1 MPEDMMTTE
10 LPPFRVWNR
19 GGARQVLALHCSL
32 AHSGAWQGL
41 AERLEGVTV
50 TATDQPSHG
59 RAPDW
64 DGRTDLHGLSTRLSI
79 AMAEELGQG
88 APIDLMGHSFGATI
102 ALRIALQRPDLVR
115 SLTLIE
121 PVIFAAARS
130 AEDPAY
136 EPFKASHLAFAA
148 MVKAGQPEAAAA
160 MFHGMWGTGSRFA
173 DLTEKSRL
181 YMVNRIH
188 LIVAQNPVL
197 LEDAAGMLHFMGLES
212 VGVPVLLIEGA
223 ISPPIIGA
231 VHTELARRLPN
242 VSRLSVQGAGHM
254 VPITHPEIVA
264 PAVQLHLDRCRASGT
279 QGS

>member
-1 MPEDMMTTE
+1 MPEDMVTTD

-19 GGARQVLALHCSL
+19 GGPRPVLALHCSL

-64 DGRTDLHGLSTRLSI
+64 DRRTDLHGLSTRLSI
-79 AMAEELGQG
+79 AMAEDLGQG
-88 APIDLMGHSFGATI
+88 AAIDLVGHSFGATI
-102 ALRIALQRPDLVR
+102 ALWIALQRPDLVR
-115 SLTLIE
+115 SLTLVE

-136 EPFKASHLAFAA
+136 APFKAAHLAFAEQ
-148 MVKAGQPEAAAA
+148 VKAGAPESAAA
-160 MFHGMWGTGSRFA
+160 MFHAMWGTGSRFA
-173 DLTEKSRL
+173 DLTDKSRL

-188 LIVAQNPVL
+188 LIVAQTPVL
-197 LEDAAGMLHFMGLES
+197 LEDAAGLLHFMGLEAI
-212 VGVPVLLIEGA
+212 GVPVLLIEGA
-223 ISPPIIGA
+223 MSPPIIAA

-242 VSRLSVQGAGHM
+242 VTRLSVHGAGHM

-264 PAVQLHLDRCRASGT
+264 SAVQTHLDSC
-279 QGS
+279 